1 MIREVKRKVGARKSL
16 RRIIKEEERLKM
28 KRVETEEQGQEAVH
42 MCMRVRAHVH
52 RGNRV
57 LRKKLTKQK
66 EKLTRLTC
74 FGWFSSPGLTL
85 RHTRE
90 DSLKID

>member
-1 MIREVKRKVGARKSL
+1 
-16 RRIIKEEERLKM
+16 
-28 KRVETEEQGQEAVH
+28 
-42 MCMRVRAHVH
+42 VH

-90 DSLKID
+90 DSLKIDWSYHMWLSRLVPRGCFPGPKW